1 MSDTEITV
9 DGMGRVER
17 FTIDGTDLA
26 EAVHSVGY
34 QAIPGE
40 QPVVMVYLKAGFT
53 AKTVG
58 LVQAVEA
65 DSMRAT
71 VMAWLA
77 TIDAKTL
84 EGAALESLG
93 MGDSTGDGFL
103 RALRAEAETLP

>member
-1 MSDTEITV
+1 MSNTEIVV

-17 FTIDGTDLA
+17 FTVDGADLA

-40 QPVVMVYLKAGFT
+40 QPVVTAYLKAGFS
-53 AKTVG
+53 ASTVG

-65 DSMRAT
+65 ESMRAT
-71 VMAWLA
+71 VMGWLA
-77 TIDAKTL
+77 TLDGDLL
-84 EGAALESLG
+84 EQAALESLG

-103 RALRAEAETLP
+103 RALRAEAETIP